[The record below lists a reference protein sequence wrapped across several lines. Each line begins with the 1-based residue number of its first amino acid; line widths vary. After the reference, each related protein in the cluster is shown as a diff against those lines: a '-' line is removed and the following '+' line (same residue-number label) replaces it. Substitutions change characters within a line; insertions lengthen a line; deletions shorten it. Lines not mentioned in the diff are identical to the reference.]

1 MSGPET
7 SLIFFLLSGNTNKE
21 KRDIDWEYPTTLEG
35 LSLYT
40 RGGGVTGSVFVC
52 TNEVWWKCL
61 FTSNV
66 LEKVIIHVEVEGL
79 NSVGQS
85 SANGQVGEQQTAQL
99 RYVAKQRNRSITPLP
114 PRAHTSYIRQ
124 LDKNTVSVSQE
135 ITRIRALSCES

>member
-1 MSGPET
+1 M
-7 SLIFFLLSGNTNKE
+7 
-21 KRDIDWEYPTTLEG
+21 LEG

-40 RGGGVTGSVFVC
+40 RGGGVTGSVYVC

-85 SANGQVGEQQTAQL
+85 SANGQGRGTADS
-99 RYVAKQRNRSITPLP
+99 YVAKQRNRSLTPLP
-114 PRAHTSYIRQ
+114 HELIQVTSDNLTKIRFRFPRKSPEFEPYPANHEARNLLSVKRRSRTRRRKIF
-124 LDKNTVSVSQE
+124 LDKSVGM
-135 ITRIRALSCES
+135 

>member
-21 KRDIDWEYPTTLEG
+21 KRDIDWEYPTILEG

-40 RGGGVTGSVFVC
+40 RGGGVTGSVYVC

-85 SANGQVGEQQTAQL
+85 SANGQGRGTAD
-99 RYVAKQRNRSITPLP
+99 
-114 PRAHTSYIRQ
+114 SY
-124 LDKNTVSVSQE
+124 LLCS
-135 ITRIRALSCES
+135 